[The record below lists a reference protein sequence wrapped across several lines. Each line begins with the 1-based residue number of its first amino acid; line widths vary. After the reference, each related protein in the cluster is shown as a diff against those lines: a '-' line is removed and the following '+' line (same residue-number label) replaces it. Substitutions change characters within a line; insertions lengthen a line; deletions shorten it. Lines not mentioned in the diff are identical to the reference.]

1 MDGDAVSDDVTFD
14 GEQHEPGVWAVSSF
28 FSPAVCAVTAFTLAV
43 VALLGQNLVTVGIGV
58 LLGPNVGSSSQ
69 SGFYL
74 AWGLAAAVQ
83 VGIAVLLA
91 RRTFDA
97 AGRWEAVLGRA
108 AVLVSGIALVAAV
121 LSVIGAVIH
130 EGSPGF

>member
-1 MDGDAVSDDVTFD
+1 MDGEAVSDDVTSD
-14 GEQHEPGVWAVSSF
+14 DEQHEPSVWTVSGF

-43 VALLGQNLVTVGIGV
+43 VALLGQNLVTIGIGV
-58 LLGPNVGSSSQ
+58 LLGPNVGPSGQ
-69 SGFYL
+69 TGFYL
-74 AWGLAAAVQ
+74 AIGLAAAVQ

-91 RRTFDA
+91 RRTFA
-97 AGRWEAVLGRA
+97 ATGRWEAVLGRS

-121 LSVIGAVIH
+121 LAVLGAVIH

>member
-1 MDGDAVSDDVTFD
+1 MSD
-14 GEQHEPGVWAVSSF
+14 EQHEPSVWAASNF
-28 FSPAVCAVTAFTLAV
+28 LSPAVCAVTAFTLAV

-58 LLGPNVGSSSQ
+58 LLGPNVGSSGQ
-69 SGFYL
+69 SGFYF

-83 VGIAVLLA
+83 VGIALLLA
-91 RRTFDA
+91 RRSFDA

-121 LSVIGAVIH
+121 LAVIGALIH
-130 EGSPGF
+130 DGSPGF